1 MLTYPLVDGNGA
13 DRGIWDP
20 KNNDLAWEVLLPS
33 LRLASMILAHLHTHP
48 WVSAFREICCRWIA
62 FYRSHLE
69 LSPCATTTVI
79 WGCLGLSGVLNK
91 ERRLLFVYRRLL
103 S

>member
-1 MLTYPLVDGNGA
+1 MLTYPLLDGNGA

-48 WVSAFREICCRWIA
+48 WVSAFREFVVGGSPFIGAISIC
-62 FYRSHLE
+62 
-69 LSPCATTTVI
+69 P
-79 WGCLGLSGVLNK
+79 
-91 ERRLLFVYRRLL
+91 
-103 S
+103 